1 MFIFIILLFIVV
13 AYLLLRV
20 TSKLWAP
27 LLMFGVL
34 LMGISIMLVPR
45 VTLLNSP
52 YYVHKYKNV
61 VESNYN
67 VILQSLNKGETR
79 QQLDD
84 QIKITNNSIY
94 LLKQASYK
102 LPLLKSTYIDK
113 CNLLESE
120 NKTILDNNY
129 SANEISS
136 IIKNKCLE
144 EI

>member
-1 MFIFIILLFIVV
+1 MMLILLFIII

-27 LLMFGVL
+27 LLMVGVL

-45 VTLLNSP
+45 LTILNSP

-61 VESNYN
+61 VKSNYEI
-67 VILQSLNKGETR
+67 VLQSLNRGETR
-79 QQLDD
+79 EQLDD
-84 QIKITNNSIY
+84 QIKVTNNSIY
-94 LLKQASYK
+94 LLKEASYK
-102 LPLLKSTYIDK
+102 LPLFKSNYINK

-129 SANEISS
+129 SANKISS
-136 IIKNKCLE
+136 IIRNKCLE